1 MPEKEKW
8 ITLKSGKKV
17 QLDENGVII
26 AGFPGFMGK
35 HISKIGEKE
44 KSVLQPYEQPRK
56 KFESYLQEN
65 NGDREKAA
73 KQFFD
78 ENLRDKFISTTI
90 DGKNSDI
97 HFTGTSWQKS
107 KMNIKN
113 HPIKAN
119 FLEDIPEVLQ
129 HYKISGDPDYT
140 RDDFSKF
147 HYFEHVI
154 EKEIKGRKVKVRV
167 KVDVGTRKNSEN
179 ENEVYH
185 YKATEITQDTKKL
198 VQALEGNYALNGT
211 PSRFSQ
217 PAHDKNIRP
226 QYEVVNIEIDIL
238 EDAPMN
244 NKRTVSF
251 DSKSKRSFDINGFMH
266 VELSNLTK
274 ESVDPYY
281 GYEIVNS
288 EALGFEPEKIY
299 FGYRKCE
306 ELAKAAQS
314 FNGLP
319 LMREHHFDSA
329 EKPQREHRVGSVGTN
344 CVYNAPY
351 LQASL
356 TITDGEAIR
365 KIESGERMEL
375 SCSYF
380 YKTIVEK
387 GEFNGQPYDFIMTD
401 IQGNHVALVEEGRA
415 GADVRV
421 ADSGENVKDIQQNQE
436 NITHNPKEEKMAQLE
451 EKKEPVQD
459 EETKEKT
466 CDSELSEESKE
477 AAPAANDD
485 EPEIEE
491 TLKSLGVEISDDVK
505 RAFLAGMHFAHK
517 KDEENAAL
525 DNELPGE
532 NKEAAQAAGDA
543 ETESP
548 SEKEAPKAAMD
559 ANTIK
564 RQIREE
570 MRGVQLAVR
579 DVRPL
584 VGELDVVAFDSASGV
599 YLEACRLMNVA
610 ATKSSA
616 RDVCRALLAT
626 GNSKPQMVSDS
637 AGSDFQS
644 RFAD

>member
-1 MPEKEKW
+1 MPEEKKW
-8 ITLKSGKKV
+8 ITVNGTPV
-17 QLDENGVII
+17 PLDENGNLQ
-26 AGFPGFMGK
+26 GK
-35 HISKIGEKE
+35 VGNKIENKTTSKILTPYQKPTKSFSEYLKE
-44 KSVLQPYEQPRK
+44 YG
-56 KFESYLQEN
+56 
-65 NGDREKAA
+65 GDKEKAA
-73 KQFFD
+73 HQFFKD
-78 ENLRDKFISTTI
+78 NLQDKSVRTKI
-90 DGKNSDI
+90 DGVDADI
-97 HFTGTSWQKS
+97 LFTGGTWREFRRGIGSQ
-107 KMNIKN
+107 N
-113 HPIKAN
+113 HKKAE
-119 FLEDIPEVLQ
+119 FLEDVPEVLQ
-129 HYKISGDPDYT
+129 HYAGKSGLTHPSNV
-140 RDDFSKF
+140 FSDF
-147 HYFEHVI
+147 HYFEKNI
-154 EKEIKGRKVKVRV
+154 EKEINKEKVKAKVS
-167 KVDVGTRKNSEN
+167 VDVGTRKDDNSLQAYSYFVSTDRAIKKRKSHSELWMNTHYNN
-179 ENEVYH
+179 EH
-185 YKATEITQDTKKL
+185 RKGLHPI
-198 VQALEGNYALNGT
+198 
-211 PSRFSQ
+211 FSDM
-217 PAHDKNIRP
+217 AFNKNIRP

-299 FGYRKCE
+299 FGYRKGE

>member
-140 RDDFSKF
+140 RD
-147 HYFEHVI
+147 
-154 EKEIKGRKVKVRV
+154 
-167 KVDVGTRKNSEN
+167 
-179 ENEVYH
+179 
-185 YKATEITQDTKKL
+185 ATEITQDTKKL

-299 FGYRKCE
+299 FGYRKGE